1 MSLPGDWPQV
11 LNFFGTPLAIE
22 PSPGQLTSDAGLL
35 RIRQFDPHVGVRGW
49 CAHRGDPDRSAPTHG
64 LNSHGRQPRG
74 EGFE

>member
-49 CAHRGDPDRSAPTHG
+49 CAHSGKPYRCAPDPLAQAQVQYSRGV
-64 LNSHGRQPRG
+64 
-74 EGFE
+74 GFE